1 MITETVLSRSL
12 RTMFAGGV
20 VLGMGAQVAVAQEAP
35 VQKVEV
41 TGSRIPIVNV
51 DGASPVTVLRAKD
64 IKLDGVRSTENL
76 LNNLPQ
82 VFADQG
88 SNVSNGASG
97 TSNVNLRGL
106 GTDRTLVLVNG
117 RRLHSGSPRSTA
129 ADLNSIPAPLIK
141 NVEVLTGGASA
152 VYGSDAVAG
161 VVNFILKDNF
171 QGVELQLDR
180 SFYNHDQNGGPA
192 ADAVRRRNFAL
203 PGSIGADGAIKNASL
218 LIGGNF
224 DGGKGN
230 ATAYFAYDNAQALLQ
245 SQRDF
250 SSCSIGNG
258 STDNQFNCGGSAT
271 SFPGRFD
278 TPAGRRTVADAAGN
292 IRPYVSATDAYN
304 FGPLNYFQRPSER
317 YSFAGSAKYNI
328 NDKVQVFAEANF
340 TDYRT
345 VAQIAPSGL
354 FGFDASGANAIRFEN
369 PFLSQAWKT
378 AYGLTGPGTTANS
391 LIFRRNVEGGGRQDV
406 INNTSFRGVVG
417 LRGTVNQWDYQVW
430 AQFGRTNY
438 SENYQADFSN
448 ARIAKA
454 LDAVTDPAT
463 GAAVCRSALDGT
475 DPACRP
481 YNIWRL
487 GGVTA
492 DALNYLQTPGFQ
504 SGLTQQ
510 SLQGA
515 TIGSDLGR
523 YGWKFPWTSQGV
535 GVSFGFEHRTD
546 RLELAVDSAFDT
558 GDLAGQGGPTHGVS
572 GSYSVKDYFAEANI
586 PIVEKRP
593 GIDFLNLK
601 LSYRNSDYSTDN
613 RTDSYGV
620 NLEYAP
626 VKTVRFRTSYSR
638 AVRAPN
644 VVELFTPSG
653 QSLFTLDADPCG
665 GATPSATLA
674 ECARTGVTAAQ
685 YGTID
690 SSPAGQYN
698 QLTGGNRNLK
708 PETSDSYTFG
718 VVLNPVKDLNVTLD
732 FFNIKVKEVIS
743 GAPAT
748 ITLQQCLA
756 TGDPKFCSLIT
767 RDRLGSLW
775 ALPTAQII
783 ATSQNLGL
791 LKTSGIDLNLGY
803 SYKLAKL
810 GKLDFGLTG
819 TYLSEYKA
827 EAVPGTGVY
836 DCAGLFGS
844 TCGTPAPRWRHKLR
858 TTWSTPWKLDL
869 AFTWR
874 HLDAVKLEAT
884 SSNPILTG
892 PSAAI
897 DRELGA
903 RDYFDVV
910 GVWEFKK
917 NMAFQLGINNLFDRD
932 PPLSGTLSGTF
943 GNGNTYP
950 QVYDA
955 LGRRV
960 FMNLTLKF

>member
-1 MITETVLSRSL
+1 MITETVISRSL
-12 RTMFAGGV
+12 RAMFAGGV
-20 VLGMGAQVAVAQEAP
+20 ILGAQTVAAQEAP

-141 NVEVLTGGASA
+141 SIEVLTGGASA
-152 VYGSDAVAG
+152 IYGSDAVAG
-161 VVNFILKDNF
+161 VVNFIMKDNF
-171 QGVELQLDR
+171 SGVELQFDR
-180 SFYNHDQNGGPA
+180 GFYNHDQNGGAP
-192 ADAVRRRNFAL
+192 ADASVRRNFPV
-203 PGSIGADGAIKNASL
+203 PGNVGSDGAIKNASL

-230 ATAYFAYDNAQALLQ
+230 ATAFFSYDNAQALLQ

-250 SSCSIGNG
+250 SACSLGG
-258 STDNQFNCGGSAT
+258 RSTATAFNCGGSNT
-271 SFPGRFD
+271 SFPGRFIV
-278 TPAGRRTVADAAGN
+278 AGGNLTVADAAGN
-292 IRPYVSATDAYN
+292 TRRFVTATDSYN
-304 FGPLNYFQRPSER
+304 FGPLNYYQRPSER
-317 YSFAGSAKYNI
+317 YSFASSAKYNI
-328 NDKVQVFAEANF
+328 NDKAQVYAEANF

-354 FGFDASGANAIRFEN
+354 FGFDASGANAIHFEN

-378 AYGLTGPGTTANS
+378 ALGLTGAGTTGDA

-406 INNTSFRGVVG
+406 INNTSYRGVLG
-417 LRGTVNQWDYQVW
+417 LKGTIADWDYNTWV
-430 AQFGRTNY
+430 QFGRTNY
-438 SENYQADFSN
+438 SESYRNDFSN
-448 ARIAKA
+448 SRIGKS
-454 LDAVTDPAT
+454 LDVVTDPAT
-463 GAAVCRSALDGT
+463 GAAVCRSKLNGS
-475 DPACRP
+475 DPNCAP
-481 YNIWRL
+481 YNVWKL
-487 GGVTA
+487 GGVTQ

-515 TIGSDLGR
+515 TLGSDLGR
-523 YGWKFPWTSQGV
+523 YGWKFPWTSQGI

-546 RLELAVDSAFDT
+546 RLELATDSAFST
-558 GDLAGQGGPTHGVS
+558 GDLAGQGGPTLGVA
-572 GSYSVKDYFAEANI
+572 GSFSVKDYFAEANI

-601 LSYRNSDYSTDN
+601 LSYRNSDYSTDK

-626 VKTVRFRTSYSR
+626 VKSVRFRTSYSR
-638 AVRAPN
+638 AVRAAN
-644 VVELFTPSG
+644 VVELFTPNG
-653 QSLFTLDADPCG
+653 RSLFNLDDDPCG
-665 GATPSATLA
+665 GATPTASAA
-674 ECARTGVTAAQ
+674 ACARTGVTAAQ
-685 YGTID
+685 YGHID

-698 QLTGGNRNLK
+698 QITGGNANLK
-708 PETSDSYTFG
+708 PESSDSYTFG
-718 VVLNPVKDLNVTLD
+718 FVLNPVKDLNMTVD
-732 FFNIKVKEVIS
+732 FFNIKVKDVIS

-756 TGDPKFCSLIT
+756 TGDPKFCGLIT

-775 ALPTAQII
+775 ALPTAQIV
-783 ATSQNLGL
+783 ATNQNLGL

-803 SYKLAKL
+803 SYKLANL
-810 GKLDFGLTG
+810 GKLDLGLTG

-827 EAVPGTGVY
+827 ESVPGTGVY
-836 DCAGLFGS
+836 DCAGLFGT

-858 TTWSTPWKLDL
+858 TTWTTPWKLDL

-884 SSNPILTG
+884 SSNPILAG

-910 GVWEFKK
+910 GVWEFRK
-917 NMAFQLGINNLFDRD
+917 NMAFQFGVNNLFDRD
-932 PPLSGTLSGTF
+932 PPISGAVSGSF